1 MRPRGTYVVMKPD
14 RQTTLLGRSVA
25 QPELFG
31 EFYAAHA
38 SAVLVFFARR
48 TLDVEVARDLTAE
61 TFAEALASR
70 SRFRGT
76 TEAEAAGW
84 LFGIARHLLSR
95 YLRRGVVERKA
106 VERLGI
112 RMPHLSDDD
121 HERIAELAGL
131 DDLRSGVAAALGELG
146 ADQRDAVELR
156 VVAELPYD
164 EVARRLSISEPTAR
178 ARVSRGLRALADA
191 LEPLR
196 PTEVKT

>member
-38 SAVLVFFARR
+38 SAVFVFFARR